1 MDNFII
7 VFALILSAFCSSMEV
22 AFVSSNR
29 LKIEL
34 QKKNSRVFAFV
45 MNVLMKK
52 PEQFLITMIVGNC
65 CSLIVYTILVAKLIS
80 GYIVEN
86 IAVEVIIAAVVFMI
100 TAQSFPKTIA
110 KSMPNWYLKTFAVP
124 LYILFI
130 LLYPISKIISFVALG
145 ILKLG
150 NNNTQNY
157 TGRDKFNTGDLQ
169 NFVEQTVAAT
179 PNNDQ
184 HDTALDF
191 NFELLQNALEFPDLK
206 VRDCMVPR
214 VEVEAYDVNDTIDG
228 LKSLFIGSQFT
239 RVPLYAGTL
248 DKIVGYANSRDIF
261 KRPKTV
267 IEICCDVIYTSESAL
282 VKDLLLKLIKEHK
295 SLAIVIDEYG
305 GAAGIITIEDIL
317 EQIVGEIE
325 DEHDQESN
333 IEKEIRDGEWIFS
346 GRLEVDYLNEK
357 YGLEIPDSDMYET
370 LAGYILFSMQELP
383 VAGQKL
389 DLDDFLGQII
399 KASSNRVTLVRLRR
413 KKN

>member
-1 MDNFII
+1 MDNCII

-34 QKKNSRVFAFV
+34 HKKNSPFFAFV

-65 CSLIVYTILVAKLIS
+65 CALIVYTILIS
-80 GYIVEN
+80 NLVSGCIVDN
-86 IAVEVIIAAVVFMI
+86 IAVEVILAAVVFMI
-100 TAQSFPKTIA
+100 MAQSIPKAVA
-110 KSMPNWYLKTFAVP
+110 KAMPNWYLKTFIVP
-124 LYILFI
+124 LYILFVI
-130 LLYPISKIISFVALG
+130 LYPISKILSVVALG

-150 NNNTQNY
+150 NNNTQDY
-157 TGRDKFNTGDLQ
+157 TAKDRFNTGDLQ
-169 NFVEQTVAAT
+169 NFVDQTVAEI
-179 PNNDQ
+179 PNNELPEDP
-184 HDTALDF
+184 LDF
-191 NFELLQNALEFPDLK
+191 NFELLQNALEFPELK

-214 VEVEAYDVNDTIDG
+214 VEVEAYDVNDSIDG
-228 LKSLFIGSQFT
+228 LKKLFIGSQYT
-239 RVPLYAGTL
+239 RVPLYEGEL

-261 KRPKTV
+261 KAPQTV
-267 IEICCDVIYTSESAL
+267 LEICSEVIYTSESAL
-282 VKDLLLKLIKEHK
+282 VKDLLLRLIKEHK

-333 IEKEIRDGEWIFS
+333 IEKQINNSEWIFS

-357 YGLEIPDSDMYET
+357 YGLEIPESEMYET
-370 LAGYILFSMQELP
+370 LAGYILFTMQELP
-383 VAGQKL
+383 IVGQQFVI
-389 DLDDFLGQII
+389 DNFEGEII
-399 KASSNRVTLVRLRR
+399 KASSNRVTLVRLR
-413 KKN
+413 KTEN